1 MLCVLQA
8 GPEHPRRLLDVQSE
22 KARDHDDND
31 YYADDIKNIHCLA
44 PIKEC
49 ATVEIASTLSSVQ
62 RRQCVSV
69 PDQIVRDG

>member
-1 MLCVLQA
+1 M
-8 GPEHPRRLLDVQSE
+8 HSE
-22 KARDHDDND
+22 KACDHNDND

-49 ATVEIASTLSSVQ
+49 ATVEITSTLSSVQ
-62 RRQCVSV
+62 RRQRGSV